1 MSNKYNIIYNKNKYV
16 SGAGILIL
24 EKIDN
29 KWTLILFK
37 DHTNKFADVGGI
49 YEKNHFNI
57 SDTASQELKEESR
70 NLFILSD
77 LKKLRKYIDIKH
89 KKNNSYYKSFLITL
103 SDINPDMLKIGRD
116 KIFDKGLINKAKTV
130 VANAEELPFA
140 DNSFD
145 LVTMAF
151 GLRNVTDKKQALRE
165 MYRIVKPG
173 GNVLVMEFSAPENKL
188 VQSLYD
194 KYSFNLIPKLG
205 EFFANDAASYKYLV
219 ESIRRHPNQDTLRDW
234 FFEAKFD
241 ECKVDNI
248 LSGIV
253 AIHQGYKF

>member
-1 MSNKYNIIYNKNKYV
+1 MAEHDNN
-16 SGAGILIL
+16 
-24 EKIDN
+24 KIDFGFSDIPRGDKTSRVGDIFSKVAPKYDLMN
-29 KWTLILFK
+29 DVMSLGLHRCWKQYLVRVAKIKPDYKVCDLASGTGDVALLI
-37 DHTNKFADVGGI
+37 
-49 YEKNHFNI
+49 
-57 SDTASQELKEESR
+57 AS
-70 NLFILSD
+70 
-77 LKKLRKYIDIKH
+77 KLGD
-89 KKNNSYYKSFLITL
+89 NGEITL

-116 KIFDKGLINKAKTV
+116 KIFDKGLIKKAKTV